1 MGLDR
6 QERLARDD
14 AEVGGI
20 DARALLQRGGHVC
33 DRAVGAT
40 VARMSNPPP
49 YVPMSFRPFTNDVV
63 VVAPVTSVKTTS
75 VNIAR
80 VTPVRNRFRSG

>member
-1 MGLDR
+1 
-6 QERLARDD
+6 
-14 AEVGGI
+14 
-20 DARALLQRGGHVC
+20 
-33 DRAVGAT
+33 
-40 VARMSNPPP
+40 
-49 YVPMSFRPFTNDVV
+49 MSFRPFTNDVV

>member
-1 MGLDR
+1 MSAIG
-6 QERLARDD
+6 
-14 AEVGGI
+14 
-20 DARALLQRGGHVC
+20 
-33 DRAVGAT
+33 AVGDT
-40 VARMSNPPP
+40 VALMSNPPP